1 MIFWWNSFDDSRS
14 EVSFHRFV
22 RLSEIWI
29 FQLNFIGIFH
39 WKKKWFEKNIRA
51 AIHQTQDNDQLGW
64 HTRPMNK
71 SIWQRR
77 QLVQRG
83 LHTAHKCRYQRP
95 DGATHKTLSLLIRS
109 GGCVIERC
117 SWVTHGRCQPNA
129 NVFQR
134 KFKREKTRKK
144 LTAVKVN
151 QANRTAAIFA
161 AVLLLFFPSVVGVT
175 ACYAD

>member
-1 MIFWWNSFDDSRS
+1 MRGRVDSTLIQLGWFSDEIRLTTLGAKFLFIDSCVFLKFEYFNWTSLEFFTGKKMIW
-14 EVSFHRFV
+14 E
-22 RLSEIWI
+22 
-29 FQLNFIGIFH
+29 
-39 WKKKWFEKNIRA
+39 KKIRA

-134 KFKREKTRKK
+134 KFKREKNKK
-144 LTAVKVN
+144 KVN
-151 QANRTAAIFA
+151 GR
-161 AVLLLFFPSVVGVT
+161 
-175 ACYAD
+175 